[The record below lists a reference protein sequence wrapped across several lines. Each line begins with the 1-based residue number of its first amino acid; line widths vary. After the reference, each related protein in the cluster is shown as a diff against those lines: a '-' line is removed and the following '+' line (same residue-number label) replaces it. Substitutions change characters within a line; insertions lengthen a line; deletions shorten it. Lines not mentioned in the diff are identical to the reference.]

1 MHKQASYMSIATAL
15 TLVMAIG
22 GGGMYVG
29 ALASDVETLE
39 EAQKTVKEDHD
50 RLITVENNVKHLTT
64 GQETI
69 KADVK
74 LILQA
79 VQRLETRREE

>member
-1 MHKQASYMSIATAL
+1 MNKQASYISVATAISL
-15 TLVMAIG
+15 ATIAVG
-22 GGGMYVG
+22 GGIFVG

-39 EAQKTVKEDHD
+39 QAQETAKEDHD
-50 RLITVENNVKHLTT
+50 RLITVENNVKHLTD
-64 GQETI
+64 GQI
-69 KADVK
+69 IMKADVK

>member
-1 MHKQASYMSIATAL
+1 MSIATAL

>member
-1 MHKQASYMSIATAL
+1 MNKQASYISVATAISL
-15 TLVMAIG
+15 ATIAV

-50 RLITVENNVKHLTT
+50 RLITVENNVKHLTA